1 MLIITNEQQER
12 VWKVL
17 QDIYLKISTKFQ
29 KSTVFEVKLLCAEN
43 DSIVLCMNYIIWSSQ
58 HVDKVDIII
67 PILLIGKLGE
77 GTSLVA
83 QWLRL
88 WDHNARGQG
97 SIPGQGT
104 RSPKLQLK
112 IPHATRKTEDS
123 MCCNS
128 DLAQPS
134 THTHTHTHTYIYIEN

>member
-1 MLIITNEQQER
+1 M
-12 VWKVL
+12 
-17 QDIYLKISTKFQ
+17 KISTKFQ

-77 GTSLVA
+77 GTSLAA

-88 WDHNARGQG
+88 HASMPQTRGTCL
-97 SIPGQGT
+97 IPDQGT
-104 RSPKLQLK
+104 K
-112 IPHATRKTEDS
+112 IPHATW
-123 MCCNS
+123 
-128 DLAQPS
+128 
-134 THTHTHTHTYIYIEN
+134 